1 MVDDKANCN
10 KQLGMHLYDSVVTSN
25 KS

>member
-10 KQLGMHLYDSVVTSN
+10 KQLGMHLYDSVVASN